1 LTEIGTTF
9 AVVPAGETV
18 IGNEAFTVGLA
29 IEVATTVATEVVVTV
44 AGAV

>member
-1 LTEIGTTF
+1 MGTTL

-18 IGNEAFTVGLA
+18 IAADAVDVGLA
-29 IEVATTVATEVVVTV
+29 IEVAVTVATVVVVTV